1 MADRVYHAFLERQQA
16 AGMALAE
23 ASDILTLVPMGPPP
37 GSHYLAE
44 FHCTGLVYTDGEIKT
59 WDHFLVGLAFPE
71 DYCRRPDSRALVT
84 LLAPQDL
91 WHPNVRFPVICPGMM
106 PAGTGLV
113 DLLFQTF
120 EILTWE
126 TVGLTDPLN
135 EEACRWARNNMD
147 RFPLDRRPLKRR
159 TKTASP
165 HDSYPARSEP
175 EQGEGK
181 GSSTHET
188 EDER

>member
-1 MADRVYHAFLERQQA
+1 MVDRVFHAFLEREQA

-23 ASDILTLVPMGPPP
+23 ASDILTLMPIGPSPA
-37 GSHYLAE
+37 SRYMAE
-44 FHCTGLVYTDGEIKT
+44 FRCRGLVHRDGEIK
-59 WDHFLVGLAFPE
+59 DCDRFLVGIAFPQ

-84 LLAPQDL
+84 LLAPQDT
-91 WHPNVRFPVICPGMM
+91 WHPNVRFPVVCPGMM

-120 EILTWE
+120 EILTWG
-126 TVGLTDPLN
+126 TVGLKDPLN
-135 EEACRWARNNMD
+135 EPACRWARGNMD

-165 HDSYPARSEP
+165 HDSDPAPSEP
-175 EQGEGK
+175 DQGEGK
-181 GSSTHET
+181 RSSTHTT
-188 EDER
+188 EDE

>member
-1 MADRVYHAFLERQQA
+1 MVDRVFHAFLKREQA
-16 AGMALAE
+16 TGMALAE
-23 ASDILTLVPMGPPP
+23 ASDILTLVPIGPSPA
-37 GSHYLAE
+37 SRYMAE
-44 FHCTGLVYTDGEIKT
+44 FRCRGLVHRDGEIK
-59 WDHFLVGLAFPE
+59 DCDRFLVGIAFPE

-84 LLAPQDL
+84 LLAPQET
-91 WHPNVRFPVICPGMM
+91 WHPNVRFPAVCPGMM

-120 EILTWE
+120 EILTWG

-135 EEACRWARNNMD
+135 EAACRWARSNMD

-165 HDSYPARSEP
+165 HNSDPVPSEP
-175 EQGEGK
+175 DQAKGK
-181 GSSTHET
+181 GSSTHTT
-188 EDER
+188 EDE